1 MNWNS
6 LTLDEFQSSLASKS
20 ATPGGGTASAVALGQ
35 SAALVAMVS
44 RLTMG
49 NEKWQD
55 GWNHSQSALDTASE
69 VMESSNRL
77 AIEDSQAFDEVMNA
91 FKLPKSTEVETGIRK
106 ESIRKATLLAA
117 EVPYN
122 TASLAIK
129 LLERMEPLSKS
140 CNANAVS
147 DVGVAC
153 LLATA
158 GCKGALFNVEI
169 NLNSLPVDLGSDMRN
184 NIEQINE
191 RCREMSKA
199 IMHNVKSRL

>member
-91 FKLPKSTEVETGIRK
+91 FKLPKSTEVETGLRK

-191 RCREMSKA
+191 RCRELSKA

>member
-91 FKLPKSTEVETGIRK
+91 FKLPKSTEVETGLRK

-191 RCREMSKA
+191 QCRELSKA

>member
-44 RLTMG
+44 RLTIG

-55 GWNHSQSALDTASE
+55 GWNHSESALATASE

-77 AIEDSQAFDEVMNA
+77 AIEDSQAFDEVMSA
-91 FKLPKSTEVETGIRK
+91 FKLPKTTEVETGLRK

-129 LLERMEPLSKS
+129 LLEIMEPLSKS

-169 NLNSLPVDLGSDMRN
+169 NLNSLPADLGSDMRN
-184 NIEQINE
+184 NIEEINE
-191 RCREMSKA
+191 QCRELSKA

>member
-6 LTLDEFQSSLASKS
+6 LTLDEFQLSLASKS

-44 RLTMG
+44 RLTIG

-55 GWNHSQSALDTASE
+55 GWNHSQSALETASE

-77 AIEDSQAFDEVMNA
+77 AIEDSQAFDEVMSA
-91 FKLPKSTEVETGIRK
+91 FKLPKTTEVETGLRK

-129 LLERMEPLSKS
+129 LLEIMEPLSKS

-169 NLNSLPVDLGSDMRN
+169 NLNSLPADLGSDMRN

-191 RCREMSKA
+191 QCRELSKA

>member
-44 RLTMG
+44 RLTIG

-55 GWNHSQSALDTASE
+55 GWNHSQSALETASE

-77 AIEDSQAFDEVMNA
+77 AIEDSQAFDEVMSA
-91 FKLPKSTEVETGIRK
+91 FKLPKTTEVETGLRK

-129 LLERMEPLSKS
+129 LLEIMEPLSKS

-169 NLNSLPVDLGSDMRN
+169 NLNSLPADLGSDMRN

>member
-1 MNWNS
+1 MNWSS
-6 LTLDEFQSSLASKS
+6 LTLDEFQLSLASKS

-44 RLTMG
+44 RLTIG

-55 GWNHSQSALDTASE
+55 GWNHSQSALETASE

-77 AIEDSQAFDEVMNA
+77 AIEDSQAFDEVMSA
-91 FKLPKSTEVETGIRK
+91 FKLPKTTEVETGLRK

-129 LLERMEPLSKS
+129 LLEIMEPLSKS

-169 NLNSLPVDLGSDMRN
+169 NLNSLPADLGSDMRN
-184 NIEQINE
+184 NIEEINE
-191 RCREMSKA
+191 QCRELSKA

>member
-91 FKLPKSTEVETGIRK
+91 FKLPKSTEVETGLRK

-169 NLNSLPVDLGSDMRN
+169 NLNSLPVNLGSDMRN

>member
-44 RLTMG
+44 RLTIG

-55 GWNHSQSALDTASE
+55 GWNHSQSALETASE

-77 AIEDSQAFDEVMNA
+77 AIEDSQAFDEVMSA
-91 FKLPKSTEVETGIRK
+91 FKLPKTTEVETGLRK

-129 LLERMEPLSKS
+129 LLEIMEPLSKS

-169 NLNSLPVDLGSDMRN
+169 NLNSLPADLGSDMRN

-191 RCREMSKA
+191 QCRELSKA

>member
-44 RLTMG
+44 RLTIG

-55 GWNHSQSALDTASE
+55 GWIHSQSALETASE

-91 FKLPKSTEVETGIRK
+91 FKLPKTTEVETGLRK

-117 EVPYN
+117 EIPYK

-129 LLERMEPLSKS
+129 LLDRMEPLSKS

-169 NLNSLPVDLGSDMRN
+169 NLNSLPADLGSDMRN

-191 RCREMSKA
+191 QCRELSKA

>member
-91 FKLPKSTEVETGIRK
+91 FKLPKSTEVETGLRK

-184 NIEQINE
+184 NIKQINE
-191 RCREMSKA
+191 QCRELSKA

>member
-44 RLTMG
+44 RLTIG

-55 GWNHSQSALDTASE
+55 GWNHSQSALETASE

-91 FKLPKSTEVETGIRK
+91 FKLPKTTEVETGLRK

-117 EVPYN
+117 EVPYK

-129 LLERMEPLSKS
+129 LLDRMEPLSKS

-169 NLNSLPVDLGSDMRN
+169 NLNSLPADLGSDMRN

-191 RCREMSKA
+191 QCRELSKS

>member
-6 LTLDEFQSSLASKS
+6 LTLDEFQSSLASKY

-44 RLTMG
+44 RLTTG

-55 GWNHSQSALDTASE
+55 GWNHSQSALETASE

-77 AIEDSQAFDEVMNA
+77 AIEDSQAFDEVMSA
-91 FKLPKSTEVETGIRK
+91 FKLPKTTEVETGLRK

-129 LLERMEPLSKS
+129 LLEIMEPLSKS

-169 NLNSLPVDLGSDMRN
+169 NLNSLPADLGSDMRN

-191 RCREMSKA
+191 QCRELSKA

>member
-6 LTLDEFQSSLASKS
+6 LTLDQFQSSLASKS

-44 RLTMG
+44 RLTIG

-55 GWNHSQSALDTASE
+55 GWNHSQSALETASE

-77 AIEDSQAFDEVMNA
+77 AIEDSQAFDEVMSA
-91 FKLPKSTEVETGIRK
+91 FKLPKTTEVETGLRK

-169 NLNSLPVDLGSDMRN
+169 NLNSLPADLGSDMRN
-184 NIEQINE
+184 NIEEINE
-191 RCREMSKA
+191 QCRELSKA

>member
-44 RLTMG
+44 RLTVG

-55 GWNHSQSALDTASE
+55 GWGHSQSALETASE

-77 AIEDSQAFDEVMNA
+77 AIEDSQAFDEVMIA
-91 FKLPKSTEVETGIRK
+91 FKLPKTTEVETGLRK

-169 NLNSLPVDLGSDMRN
+169 NLNSLPADLGSDMRN

-191 RCREMSKA
+191 HCRELSKA

>member
-44 RLTMG
+44 RLTIG

-55 GWNHSQSALDTASE
+55 GWNHSQSALVTASE

-77 AIEDSQAFDEVMNA
+77 AIEDSQAFDEVMSA
-91 FKLPKSTEVETGIRK
+91 FKLPKTTEVETGLRK

-169 NLNSLPVDLGSDMRN
+169 NLNSLPADLGSDMRN

-191 RCREMSKA
+191 QCRELSKA

>member
-91 FKLPKSTEVETGIRK
+91 FKLPKSTEVETGLRK

-117 EVPYN
+117 QVPYN

>member
-6 LTLDEFQSSLASKS
+6 LTLYEFQSSLASKS

-91 FKLPKSTEVETGIRK
+91 FKLPKSTEVETGLRK

>member
-1 MNWNS
+1 MNWSS
-6 LTLDEFQSSLASKS
+6 LTLDEFQLSLASKS

-44 RLTMG
+44 RLTTG

-55 GWNHSQSALDTASE
+55 GWNHSQSALETASE

-77 AIEDSQAFDEVMNA
+77 AIEDSQAFDEVMSA
-91 FKLPKSTEVETGIRK
+91 FKLPKTTEVETGLRK

-129 LLERMEPLSKS
+129 LLEIMEPLSKS

-169 NLNSLPVDLGSDMRN
+169 NLNSLPADLGSDMRN

-191 RCREMSKA
+191 QCRKLSKA

>member
-55 GWNHSQSALDTASE
+55 GCNHSQSALETASE

-91 FKLPKSTEVETGIRK
+91 FKLPKTTEVEKELRK
-106 ESIRKATLLAA
+106 ESIRKATFLAA
-117 EVPYN
+117 EVPYK

-129 LLERMEPLSKS
+129 LLDRMQPLSKS

-169 NLNSLPVDLGSDMRN
+169 NLNSLPADLGSDMRN

-191 RCREMSKA
+191 QCRELSKA

>member
-55 GWNHSQSALDTASE
+55 GWNHSQSALETASE

-91 FKLPKSTEVETGIRK
+91 FKLPKTTEVEKGLRK
-106 ESIRKATLLAA
+106 ESIRKSTLLAA
-117 EVPYN
+117 EVPHK

-129 LLERMEPLSKS
+129 LLDRMEPLSKS

-169 NLNSLPVDLGSDMRN
+169 NLNSLPADLGSDMRN

-191 RCREMSKA
+191 QCRELSKA

>member
-1 MNWNS
+1 MNWNN

-44 RLTMG
+44 RLTIG

-55 GWNHSQSALDTASE
+55 GWNHSQSALETASE

-77 AIEDSQAFDEVMNA
+77 AIEDSQAFDEVMSA
-91 FKLPKSTEVETGIRK
+91 FKLPKTTEVETGLRK

-129 LLERMEPLSKS
+129 LLEIMEPLSKS

-169 NLNSLPVDLGSDMRN
+169 NLNSLPADLGSDMRN
-184 NIEQINE
+184 NIEEINE
-191 RCREMSKA
+191 QCRELSKA

>member
-55 GWNHSQSALDTASE
+55 GWNHSQSALDTAGE

-91 FKLPKSTEVETGIRK
+91 FKLPKSTEVETGLRK

-117 EVPYN
+117 QVPYN

-129 LLERMEPLSKS
+129 LLDRMEPLSKS

>member
-44 RLTMG
+44 RLTIG

-55 GWNHSQSALDTASE
+55 GWNHSQSALETASE

-77 AIEDSQAFDEVMNA
+77 AIEDSQAFDEVMSA
-91 FKLPKSTEVETGIRK
+91 FKLPKTTEVETGLRK

-169 NLNSLPVDLGSDMRN
+169 NLNSLPADLGSDMRN
-184 NIEQINE
+184 SIEQINE
-191 RCREMSKA
+191 QCRELSKA

>member
-44 RLTMG
+44 RLTIG

-55 GWNHSQSALDTASE
+55 GWNHSQSALETASE

-77 AIEDSQAFDEVMNA
+77 AIEDSQAFDEVMSA
-91 FKLPKSTEVETGIRK
+91 FKLPKTTEVETGLRK

-117 EVPYN
+117 EVPYK

-129 LLERMEPLSKS
+129 LLDRMEPLSKS

-158 GCKGALFNVEI
+158 GCTGALFNVEI
-169 NLNSLPVDLGSDMRN
+169 NLNSLPADLGSDMRN
-184 NIEQINE
+184 NIEEINE
-191 RCREMSKA
+191 QCRELSKI

>member
-55 GWNHSQSALDTASE
+55 GWNHSQSALETASE

-91 FKLPKSTEVETGIRK
+91 FKLPKTTEVETGLRK

-129 LLERMEPLSKS
+129 LLEIMEPLSKS

-169 NLNSLPVDLGSDMRN
+169 NLNSLPADLGSDMRN

-191 RCREMSKA
+191 QCRELSKA

>member
-44 RLTMG
+44 RLTIG

-55 GWNHSQSALDTASE
+55 GWNHSQSALETASE

-77 AIEDSQAFDEVMNA
+77 AIEDSQAFDEVMSA
-91 FKLPKSTEVETGIRK
+91 FKLPKTTEVETGLRK

-169 NLNSLPVDLGSDMRN
+169 NLNSLPADLGSDMRN

-191 RCREMSKA
+191 QCRELSKA

>member
-91 FKLPKSTEVETGIRK
+91 FKLPKSTEVEIGLRK

-191 RCREMSKA
+191 RCRELSKA

>member
-1 MNWNS
+1 MNWNR
-6 LTLDEFQSSLASKS
+6 LRLDEFQSSLASKS

-44 RLTMG
+44 RLTVG

-55 GWNHSQSALDTASE
+55 GWNHSQSALETASE

-77 AIEDSQAFDEVMNA
+77 AIEDSQAFDEVMSA
-91 FKLPKSTEVETGIRK
+91 FKLPKTTEVETGLRK

-117 EVPYN
+117 EVPYK

-129 LLERMEPLSKS
+129 LLDRMEPLSKS

-169 NLNSLPVDLGSDMRN
+169 NLNSLPADLGSDMRN

-191 RCREMSKA
+191 QCRELSKA

>member
-55 GWNHSQSALDTASE
+55 GWNHSQSALETASE

-91 FKLPKSTEVETGIRK
+91 FKLPKTTEVETGLRK

-129 LLERMEPLSKS
+129 LLEIMEPLSKS

-169 NLNSLPVDLGSDMRN
+169 NLNSLPADLGSDMRN
-184 NIEQINE
+184 NIEEINE
-191 RCREMSKA
+191 QCRELSKA

>member
-69 VMESSNRL
+69 VIESSKRL

-91 FKLPKSTEVETGIRK
+91 FKLPKSTEVETALRK

-117 EVPYN
+117 QVPYN
-122 TASLAIK
+122 TASLAIE

-191 RCREMSKA
+191 RCRELSKA

>member
-6 LTLDEFQSSLASKS
+6 LTLDQFQSSLASKS

-44 RLTMG
+44 RLTIG

-55 GWNHSQSALDTASE
+55 GWNHSQSALETASE

-77 AIEDSQAFDEVMNA
+77 AIEDSQAFDEVMSA
-91 FKLPKSTEVETGIRK
+91 FKLPKTTEVETGLRK

-129 LLERMEPLSKS
+129 LLEIMEPLSKS

-169 NLNSLPVDLGSDMRN
+169 NLNSLPADLGSDMRN
-184 NIEQINE
+184 NIEEINE
-191 RCREMSKA
+191 QCRELSKA

>member
-91 FKLPKSTEVETGIRK
+91 FKLPKSTELETGLRK

>member
-44 RLTMG
+44 RLTIG

-55 GWNHSQSALDTASE
+55 GWNHSQSALETASE

-91 FKLPKSTEVETGIRK
+91 FKLPKTTEVETGLRK

-169 NLNSLPVDLGSDMRN
+169 NLNSLPADLGSGMRN

>member
-44 RLTMG
+44 RLTIG

-55 GWNHSQSALDTASE
+55 GWNHSQSALETASE

-77 AIEDSQAFDEVMNA
+77 AIEDSQAFDEVMSA
-91 FKLPKSTEVETGIRK
+91 FKLPKTTEVETGLRK

-129 LLERMEPLSKS
+129 LLEIMEPLSKS

-169 NLNSLPVDLGSDMRN
+169 NLNSLPADLGSDMRN
-184 NIEQINE
+184 NIEEINE
-191 RCREMSKA
+191 QCRELSKA

>member
-55 GWNHSQSALDTASE
+55 GWNHSQSALNTASE

-91 FKLPKSTEVETGIRK
+91 FKLPKSTEVETGLRK

>member
-69 VMESSNRL
+69 VMDSSNRL

-91 FKLPKSTEVETGIRK
+91 FKLPKSTEVEIGLRK

-191 RCREMSKA
+191 RCRELSKA

>member
-55 GWNHSQSALDTASE
+55 GWNHSQSALETASE

-91 FKLPKSTEVETGIRK
+91 FKLPKTTEVETGLRK

-117 EVPYN
+117 EVPYK

-129 LLERMEPLSKS
+129 LLDRMEPLSKS

-169 NLNSLPVDLGSDMRN
+169 NLNSLPADLGSDMRN

-191 RCREMSKA
+191 QCRELSKA

>member
-6 LTLDEFQSSLASKS
+6 LTLDQFQSSLASKS

-44 RLTMG
+44 RLTIG

-55 GWNHSQSALDTASE
+55 GWNHSQSALETASE

-77 AIEDSQAFDEVMNA
+77 AIEDSQAFDEVMSA
-91 FKLPKSTEVETGIRK
+91 FKLPKTTEVETGLRK

-169 NLNSLPVDLGSDMRN
+169 NLNSLPADLGSDMRN

-191 RCREMSKA
+191 QCRELSKA